1 MEKGHG
7 FKDVEVSYAP
17 IRVKDLGLN
26 PIFNRIEIAP
36 RKNHCFYLGPFSTP
50 YNEIY
55 SDHIIPGLATEGV
68 TVSRADEIF
77 STEAVIED
85 IWSNIVAATF
95 VVADLTTKNAN
106 VLYEVGMAHTVGKP
120 VVIIT
125 QDMNDVPFDL
135 RHRRCIVY
143 SYTPRG
149 CRQLE
154 EQLAGTARFLLNR
167 AHS

>member
-1 MEKGHG
+1 MELPH
-7 FKDVEVSYAP
+7 A
-17 IRVKDLGLN
+17 
-26 PIFNRIEIAP
+26 RIIAFISA
-36 RKNHCFYLGPFSTP
+36 RLRHPFD
-50 YNEIY
+50 EIY
-55 SDHIIPGLATEGV
+55 RDHVVNALAIEVV

-77 STEAVIED
+77 GTEAVIED
-85 IWSNIVAATF
+85 IWSSIVASTF

-143 SYTPRG
+143 SHTPRG
-149 CRQLE
+149 CGRLE
-154 EQLAGTARFLLNR
+154 EQLAGTARFLR
-167 AHS
+167 HQAESSG